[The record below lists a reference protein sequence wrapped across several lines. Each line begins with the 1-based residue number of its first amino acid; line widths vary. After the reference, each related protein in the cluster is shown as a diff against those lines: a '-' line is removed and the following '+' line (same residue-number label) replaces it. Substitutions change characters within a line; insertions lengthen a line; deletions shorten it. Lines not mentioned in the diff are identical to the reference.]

1 MNRIPVDLNDILS
14 EIAVPDGDAF
24 LDIKLQSSSSPQK
37 PTDIFEEHKREGWN
51 KEKIEARCDFS
62 KHVRLTRRASVFFI
76 SLWQKSIYGR
86 TLTDIKAD
94 DSMVDFFASEL
105 VPLIEDIVGPNLKDG
120 GWCLIT
126 APRRRHTVRN
136 FATRIAAKMAG
147 MLHIPFYEDVFS
159 CHTKQRINAVFS
171 VNTVPQEENIIGF
184 DDICNTGSTLASMKR
199 ALEPYRK
206 NMIFITGINNK
217 L

>member
-1 MNRIPVDLNDILS
+1 MKRIPVDLNDILS

-24 LDIKLQSSSSPQK
+24 SSIELQSKISQK
-37 PTDIFEEHKREGWN
+37 KPIDLFEEQKRDGWN
-51 KEKIEARCDFS
+51 KDKIEARCDFS
-62 KHVRLTRRASVFFI
+62 RHVRLTRRASVFFI

-86 TLTDIKAD
+86 TLSDIKAD

-184 DDICNTGSTLASMKR
+184 DDICTTGSTLASMKR
-199 ALEPYRK
+199 ALEPYKK

>member
-1 MNRIPVDLNDILS
+1 MRRIPVDIDDILS

-24 LDIKLQSSSSPQK
+24 SSIQLQSHSAPPKS
-37 PTDIFEEHKREGWN
+37 TDLFEEHIRKGWN

-62 KHVRLTRRASVFFI
+62 RHVRLTRRASVFFI
-76 SLWQKSIYGR
+76 SIWQKSIYGR
-86 TLTDIKAD
+86 TLSEIKAD

-105 VPLIEDIVGPNLKDG
+105 VPLIEDIIGPNLKGG

-136 FATRIAAKMAG
+136 FATRVSERMAG

-184 DDICNTGSTLASMKR
+184 DDICTTGSTLASMKR
-199 ALEPYRK
+199 ALEPYKK
-206 NMIFITGINNK
+206 NMIFVTGINNK